1 MRDDEAPGPMTPPSA
16 PKAPGRLG
24 RAGTS
29 SLGVGA
35 PEPRRARAGRTADEN
50 QLEIELEN
58 FPNEVRPMQAASAQA
73 PFSSAEYLFEVKW
86 DGLRCVL
93 FRDADGTVRL
103 QDRGLSDITADV
115 PEVVAAAKRV
125 PPGSVID
132 GELVATDVEG
142 RPDYHRL
149 RQRLAGGAAF
159 RNEIP
164 TAYLA
169 FDALYLEGR
178 PLVRQPVL
186 RRRARL
192 AKSVEAGGHIFVPD
206 HIEEDGVELFEACL
220 ERGLEGVVA
229 KHKLSPY
236 VPGQR
241 SPFWLKV
248 KAVKSDDFVV
258 IGWTGD
264 TPFNALV
271 VGYHEDGRLLP
282 CGTVGGGYDDDA
294 MRNLCERLVE
304 LSTAESPL
312 DPAPIMLRPVHWVK
326 PELVVSIRYSEWS
339 PDGTL
344 RFPIFNGL
352 RPEVHP
358 AEAVRHR
365 PRVVIAG
372 HVLPGSAAYDLTRF
386 PF

>member
-1 MRDDEAPGPMTPPSA
+1 VQDSD
-16 PKAPGRLG
+16 
-24 RAGTS
+24 
-29 SLGVGA
+29 
-35 PEPRRARAGRTADEN
+35 
-50 QLEIELEN
+50 QLQIELES
-58 FPNEVRPMQAASAQA
+58 FPDEVRPMQAASAEA
-73 PFSSAEYLFEVKW
+73 PFSSPEYLFEVKW
-86 DGLRCVL
+86 DGLRCIL
-93 FRDADGTVRL
+93 FRDTSGNVHL
-103 QDRGLSDITADV
+103 QDRGLNDLTADL
-115 PEVVAAAKRV
+115 PEVTAAAKRV

-132 GELVATDVEG
+132 GELVATDNDG
-142 RPDYHRL
+142 RPDYPRL
-149 RQRLAGGAAF
+149 RQRLVMGA
-159 RNEIP
+159 RGRDEIP

-169 FDALYLEGR
+169 FDALYLEGK
-178 PLVRQPVL
+178 PQLRQPVI

-192 AKSVEAGGHIFVPD
+192 AKSVEAGGHMFVPQ
-206 HIEEDGVELFEACL
+206 HIAEDGVELFEACL

-229 KHKLSPY
+229 KHVQSPY
-236 VPGQR
+236 VTGQR

-264 TPFNALV
+264 KPFGALV
-271 VGYHEDGRLLP
+271 VGYHEEGRLLP
-282 CGTVGGGYDDDA
+282 CGTVGGGYDDEA
-294 MRNLCERLVE
+294 ERAIRDSLAE
-304 LSTAESPL
+304 LATEKSPL
-312 DPAPIMLRPVHWVK
+312 DPPPIMTKPVHWVR

-358 AEAVRHR
+358 SEAVRHR

-372 HVLPGSAAYDLTRF
+372 HVKPGSAAYHLTRF

>member
-1 MRDDEAPGPMTPPSA
+1 MHDPD
-16 PKAPGRLG
+16 
-24 RAGTS
+24 
-29 SLGVGA
+29 
-35 PEPRRARAGRTADEN
+35 
-50 QLEIELEN
+50 QLQIELES
-58 FPNEVRPMQAASAQA
+58 FPDEVRPMQAASAEA
-73 PFSSAEYLFEVKW
+73 PFSSSEYLFEVKW
-86 DGLRCVL
+86 DGLRCIM
-93 FRDADGTVRL
+93 FRDHRGEVRL
-103 QDRGLSDITADV
+103 QDRGLRDLTADV
-115 PEVVAAAKRV
+115 PEVTAAAKRV

-132 GELVATDVEG
+132 GELVATDNDG
-142 RPDYHRL
+142 RPDYPRL
-149 RQRLAGGAAF
+149 RQRLAGGA
-159 RNEIP
+159 RMKDQIP
-164 TAYLA
+164 TAYHA

-178 PLVRQPVL
+178 PLLRQPVV

-192 AKSVEAGGHIFVPD
+192 AKAVEAGGHIFVPA
-206 HIEEDGVELFEACL
+206 HIDEDGVELFEACL

-229 KHKLSPY
+229 KHRQSPY

-264 TPFNALV
+264 RPFDALV

-282 CGTVGGGYDDDA
+282 CGAVGGGYDEDA
-294 MRNLCERLVE
+294 TRALRDRLIE
-304 LSTAESPL
+304 LSTETSPL
-312 DPAPIMLRPVHWVK
+312 EPPPIMVRPVHWVK
-326 PELVVSIRYSEWS
+326 PELVVSVRYSEWS

-365 PRVVIAG
+365 PRVVISG
-372 HVLPGSAAYDLTRF
+372 HVRPGSAVYDLTRF

>member
-1 MRDDEAPGPMTPPSA
+1 M
-16 PKAPGRLG
+16 
-24 RAGTS
+24 
-29 SLGVGA
+29 
-35 PEPRRARAGRTADEN
+35 
-50 QLEIELEN
+50 
-58 FPNEVRPMQAASAQA
+58 
-73 PFSSAEYLFEVKW
+73 KW
-86 DGLRCVL
+86 DGLRCIL
-93 FRDADGTVRL
+93 FRDPDGQVRL
-103 QDRGLSDITADV
+103 KDRGLNDLTADL

-132 GELVATDVEG
+132 GELVATDSDG
-142 RPDYHRL
+142 RPNYPRL
-149 RQRLAGGAAF
+149 RQRLAASAQM
-159 RNEIP
+159 RDEIP

-178 PLVRQPVL
+178 PLLRQPVL
-186 RRRARL
+186 RRRTRL
-192 AKSVEAGGHIFVPD
+192 AKAVETGGHLFVPD
-206 HIEEDGVELFEACL
+206 HIQEDGVELFEACL

-229 KHKLSPY
+229 KHLQSPY

-258 IGWTGD
+258 IGWTGSK
-264 TPFNALV
+264 PFDALV

-282 CGTVGGGYDDDA
+282 CGTVGGGYDEDA
-294 MRNLCERLVE
+294 GHALRDALVE
-304 LSTAESPL
+304 LATEQSPL
-312 DPAPIMLRPVHWVK
+312 EPPPIMMRPVQWVR

-365 PRVVIAG
+365 PRVVISG
-372 HVLPGSAAYDLTRF
+372 HVRPGSAAYDLTRF

>member
-1 MRDDEAPGPMTPPSA
+1 MQS
-16 PKAPGRLG
+16 
-24 RAGTS
+24 
-29 SLGVGA
+29 
-35 PEPRRARAGRTADEN
+35 EPD
-50 QLEIELEN
+50 QLQIELES
-58 FPNEVRPMQAASAQA
+58 FPTEVRPMQAASAEA

-93 FRDADGTVRL
+93 FRDPDGAVHL
-103 QDRGLSDITADV
+103 KDRGLNDLTADL
-115 PEVVAAAKRV
+115 PEVALAARRV
-125 PPGSVID
+125 PPGTVID
-132 GELVATDVEG
+132 GELVATDNDG
-142 RPDYHRL
+142 RPDYPRL
-149 RQRLAGGAAF
+149 RRRLSGGASL
-159 RNEIP
+159 RDEIP

-178 PLVRQPVL
+178 PLLRQPVL

-192 AKSVEAGGHIFVPD
+192 AKAVEGGGHIFVPQ
-206 HIEEDGVELFEACL
+206 HIEQDGVELFEACL

-229 KHKLSPY
+229 KHVQSPY

-258 IGWTGD
+258 IGWMGASVR
-264 TPFNALV
+264 PFDALV
-271 VGYHEDGRLLP
+271 VGFHEEGRLLP
-282 CGTVGGGYDDDA
+282 CGTVGGGYDDEA
-294 MRNLCERLVE
+294 LRVLSERLVS
-304 LSTAESPL
+304 LASDESPL
-312 DPAPIMLRPVHWVK
+312 DPPPIMMRPVHWVR

-352 RPEVHP
+352 RPEVDSS
-358 AEAVRHR
+358 EAVRHR
-365 PRVVIAG
+365 PRVVISG
-372 HVLPGSAAYDLTRF
+372 HVRPGSAAYDLTRF

>member
-1 MRDDEAPGPMTPPSA
+1 M
-16 PKAPGRLG
+16 
-24 RAGTS
+24 
-29 SLGVGA
+29 
-35 PEPRRARAGRTADEN
+35 PESD
-50 QLEIELEN
+50 QLQIELEN
-58 FPNEVRPMQAASAQA
+58 FPDEMRPMQAASAEA
-73 PFSSAEYLFEVKW
+73 PFSSPDYLFEVKW
-86 DGLRCVL
+86 DGLRCIL
-93 FRDADGTVRL
+93 FRGRDGHVRL
-103 QDRGLSDITADV
+103 QDRGLHDITADL

-132 GELVATDVEG
+132 GELVATDNDG
-142 RPDYHRL
+142 RPDYPRL
-149 RQRLAGGAAF
+149 RERLAGGASLL
-159 RNEIP
+159 EKIP
-164 TAYLA
+164 SAYLA
-169 FDALYLEGR
+169 FDALYLEDK
-178 PLVRQPVL
+178 PQFRQPVS

-192 AKSVEAGGHIFVPD
+192 KKAVEAGGHIFVPD

-258 IGWTGD
+258 IGWLGEK
-264 TPFNALV
+264 PFDALV

-282 CGTVGGGYDDDA
+282 CGTVGGGYDEA
-294 MRNLCERLVE
+294 ATSVILKALAE
-304 LSTAESPL
+304 LSTDESPL
-312 DPAPIMLRPVHWVK
+312 DPPPIMVNPVQWVR
-326 PELVVSIRYSEWS
+326 PELVVSVRYSEWS

-352 RPEVHP
+352 RPEVDP
-358 AEAVRHR
+358 SEAVRHR
-365 PRVVIAG
+365 PRVVISG
-372 HVLPGSAAYDLTRF
+372 HIKPGSLAYDLTRF

>member
-1 MRDDEAPGPMTPPSA
+1 MKDPD
-16 PKAPGRLG
+16 
-24 RAGTS
+24 
-29 SLGVGA
+29 
-35 PEPRRARAGRTADEN
+35 
-50 QLEIELEN
+50 QLQIELES
-58 FPNEVRPMQAASAQA
+58 FPDEVRPMQAASAEA
-73 PFSSAEYLFEVKW
+73 PFSSGEYLFEVKW

-93 FRDADGTVRL
+93 FRDPDGRVRL
-103 QDRGLSDITADV
+103 QDRGLKDITADL
-115 PEVVAAAKRV
+115 PEVAAAAKRV

-132 GELVATDVEG
+132 GELVATDNDG
-142 RPDYHRL
+142 RPDYPRL
-149 RQRLAGGAAF
+149 RQRLAGGA
-159 RNEIP
+159 RMRDEIP

-178 PLVRQPVL
+178 PQLRQPVI

-192 AKSVEAGGHIFVPD
+192 AKSVEAGGHLFVPA

-229 KHKLSPY
+229 KHRQSPY
-236 VPGQR
+236 VTGQR

-264 TPFNALV
+264 APFDALV

-282 CGTVGGGYDDDA
+282 CGTVGGGYDDEA
-294 MRNLCERLVE
+294 LRVIRAAIEE
-304 LSTAESPL
+304 LATEASPL
-312 DPAPIMLRPVHWVK
+312 EPPPIMMRPVHWLR

-365 PRVVIAG
+365 PRVVITG
-372 HVLPGSAAYDLTRF
+372 HVRPGSAAYDLTRF

>member
-1 MRDDEAPGPMTPPSA
+1 MQDPDQLQIGLESFNDEM
-16 PKAPGRLG
+16 
-24 RAGTS
+24 
-29 SLGVGA
+29 
-35 PEPRRARAGRTADEN
+35 
-50 QLEIELEN
+50 
-58 FPNEVRPMQAASAQA
+58 RPMQAASAEA
-73 PFSSAEYLFEVKW
+73 PFSSPDYLFEVKW
-86 DGLRCVL
+86 DGLRCIV
-93 FRDADGTVRL
+93 FKDPEGHVHL
-103 QDRGLSDITADV
+103 QDRGLHDITADV
-115 PEVVAAAKRV
+115 PEVVAAAKRI

-132 GELVATDVEG
+132 GELVATDKDG
-142 RPDYHRL
+142 RPDYPRL
-149 RQRLAGGAAF
+149 RERLLGGASLMDK
-159 RNEIP
+159 IP

-169 FDALYLEGR
+169 FDALYLEEK
-178 PLVRQPVL
+178 PLLRQPIN

-192 AKSVEAGGHIFVPD
+192 KKAVEAGGHIFVPD

-258 IGWTGD
+258 IGWLGEELFD
-264 TPFNALV
+264 ALV

-282 CGTVGGGYDDDA
+282 CGTVGGGYDEAATGAIRDS
-294 MRNLCERLVE
+294 LLE
-304 LSTAESPL
+304 LETQESPL
-312 DPAPIMLRPVHWVK
+312 DPPPIMISPVHWVR
-326 PELVVSIRYSEWS
+326 PELVVSVRYSEWS

-358 AEAVRHR
+358 SEAVRHR
-365 PRVVIAG
+365 PRVVTSG
-372 HVLPGSAAYDLTRF
+372 HVKPGSLAYDLTRF

>member
-1 MRDDEAPGPMTPPSA
+1 
-16 PKAPGRLG
+16 
-24 RAGTS
+24 
-29 SLGVGA
+29 
-35 PEPRRARAGRTADEN
+35 
-50 QLEIELEN
+50 
-58 FPNEVRPMQAASAQA
+58 MQAASAEA
-73 PFSSAEYLFEVKW
+73 PFSSPDYLFEVKW

-93 FRDADGTVRL
+93 FRDVDGRVRL
-103 QDRGLSDITADV
+103 QDRSLRDITADL
-115 PEVVAAAKRV
+115 PEVVAAARRV

-132 GELVATDVEG
+132 GELVATDSEG
-142 RPDYHRL
+142 RPDYPRL
-149 RQRLAGGAAF
+149 RERLAAGAALKD
-159 RNEIP
+159 RIP

-169 FDALYLEGR
+169 FDALYLEEK
-178 PLVRQPVL
+178 PLMRQPVS

-192 AKSVEAGGHIFVPD
+192 SKAVEAGGHIFVPD

-229 KHKLSPY
+229 KHRLSPY

-258 IGWTGD
+258 IGWMGEK
-264 TPFNALV
+264 PFDALV
-271 VGYHEDGRLLP
+271 VGYHEDERLLP
-282 CGTVGGGYDDDA
+282 CGTVGGGYDDA
-294 MRNLCERLVE
+294 ATHTISEALVDLASE
-304 LSTAESPL
+304 DSPL
-312 DPAPIMLRPVHWVK
+312 DPPPIMVRPVHWVR
-326 PELVVSIRYSEWS
+326 PELVVSVRYSEWS

-358 AEAVRHR
+358 TEAVRHR
-365 PRVVIAG
+365 PRVVISG
-372 HVLPGSAAYDLTRF
+372 HVKPGSLAYDLTRF

>member
-1 MRDDEAPGPMTPPSA
+1 MHD
-16 PKAPGRLG
+16 
-24 RAGTS
+24 
-29 SLGVGA
+29 
-35 PEPRRARAGRTADEN
+35 
-50 QLEIELEN
+50 QLQIELES
-58 FPNEVRPMQAASAQA
+58 FPDEVRPMQAASAEA
-73 PFSSAEYLFEVKW
+73 PFSSPEYIFEVKW

-93 FRDADGTVRL
+93 FRDPDGRVRL
-103 QDRGLSDITADV
+103 QDRGLTDLTADI

-132 GELVATDVEG
+132 GELVATDTDG
-142 RPDYHRL
+142 RPDYPRL
-149 RQRLAGGAAF
+149 RQRLAGGA
-159 RNEIP
+159 RMRDEIP

-178 PLVRQPVL
+178 PLMRQPVI

-192 AKSVEAGGHIFVPD
+192 AKAVETGGHMFVPQ
-206 HIEEDGVELFEACL
+206 HIDEDGVELFEACL

-229 KHKLSPY
+229 KHRQSPY

-264 TPFNALV
+264 KAFDALV
-271 VGYHEDGRLLP
+271 VGFYEDGRLLP
-282 CGTVGGGYDDDA
+282 CGTVGGGYDQDA
-294 MRNLCERLVE
+294 MGALRERVAE
-304 LSTAESPL
+304 LATEESPL
-312 DPAPIMLRPVHWVK
+312 DGQPIMLRPVHWVR
-326 PELVVSIRYSEWS
+326 PEIVVSIRYSEWS

-352 RPEVHP
+352 RPEVHT

-365 PRVVIAG
+365 PRVVIGG
-372 HVLPGSAAYDLTRF
+372 HVRPGSAAYDLTRF

>member
-1 MRDDEAPGPMTPPSA
+1 MSGDPD
-16 PKAPGRLG
+16 
-24 RAGTS
+24 
-29 SLGVGA
+29 
-35 PEPRRARAGRTADEN
+35 
-50 QLEIELEN
+50 QLQIELES
-58 FPNEVRPMQAASAQA
+58 FPAELRPMQAASAEA
-73 PFSSAEYLFEVKW
+73 PFSSPEYLFEVKW
-86 DGLRCVL
+86 DGLRCLV
-93 FRDADGTVRL
+93 FRDGDGLVRV
-103 QDRGLSDITADV
+103 QDRGLNDLTADV

-132 GELVATDVEG
+132 GELVATDNDG
-142 RPDYHRL
+142 RPDYPRL
-149 RQRLAGGAAF
+149 RQRLAGGATL
-159 RNEIP
+159 REQIP
-164 TAYLA
+164 VAYLA
-169 FDALYLEGR
+169 FDALYLEDK
-178 PLVRQPVL
+178 PLMRQPVL

-192 AKSVEAGGHIFVPD
+192 QKAVEPGGHIFVPD

-229 KHKLSPY
+229 KHKLS
-236 VPGQR
+236 
-241 SPFWLKV
+241 LKV

-264 TPFNALV
+264 RPFDALV

-282 CGTVGGGYDDDA
+282 CGTVGGGYDDAAIKAVGEALVA
-294 MRNLCERLVE
+294 MASED
-304 LSTAESPL
+304 SPL
-312 DPAPIMLRPVHWVK
+312 DPPPIMTRPVHWVR

-372 HVLPGSAAYDLTRF
+372 HVKPGTLAYDLTRF

>member
-1 MRDDEAPGPMTPPSA
+1 VQDSDQLQIDLESFTDEM
-16 PKAPGRLG
+16 
-24 RAGTS
+24 
-29 SLGVGA
+29 
-35 PEPRRARAGRTADEN
+35 
-50 QLEIELEN
+50 
-58 FPNEVRPMQAASAQA
+58 RPMQAASAEA
-73 PFSSAEYLFEVKW
+73 PFSSPDYLFEVKW
-86 DGLRCVL
+86 DGLRCIV
-93 FRDADGTVRL
+93 FRDPEGHIRL
-103 QDRGLSDITADV
+103 QDRGLHDITADL
-115 PEVVAAAKRV
+115 PEVAAAAKRI

-132 GELVATDVEG
+132 GELVATDNDG
-142 RPDYHRL
+142 RPDYPRL
-149 RQRLAGGAAF
+149 RERLTGGASLQ
-159 RNEIP
+159 EKIP

-169 FDALYLEGR
+169 FDALYLEEK
-178 PLVRQPVL
+178 PLLRQPVS

-192 AKSVEAGGHIFVPD
+192 KKAVEAGGHIFVPD

-258 IGWTGD
+258 IGWMGEK
-264 TPFNALV
+264 PFDALV

-282 CGTVGGGYDDDA
+282 CGTVGGGYDEAATRTIREALAELRTDD
-294 MRNLCERLVE
+294 
-304 LSTAESPL
+304 SPL
-312 DPAPIMLRPVHWVK
+312 DPPPIMVKPVQWVR

-352 RPEVHP
+352 RPEVFP
-358 AEAVRHR
+358 AEAIRHR
-365 PRVVIAG
+365 PRVVTSG
-372 HVLPGSAAYDLTRF
+372 HVKPGSLAYGLTRF